1 MKDIN
6 VVIIYCLFIVSL
18 LLLLIIGNRVG
29 EWLLKLK
36 GAGCQE
42 KGGIMKRIVKWLI
55 AKYLPGYHLAKNP
68 PKGKRNRRSRIREQG
83 SEGNPEEI

>member
-1 MKDIN
+1 MT
-6 VVIIYCLFIVSL
+6 S
-18 LLLLIIGNRVG
+18 

-36 GAGCQE
+36 GAECQG

-68 PKGKRNRRSRIREQG
+68 PKGKKKPPVSYPGAGERGKS
-83 SEGNPEEI
+83 

>member
-6 VVIIYCLFIVSL
+6 IVFL

-36 GAGCQE
+36 GAGCRG
-42 KGGIMKRIVKWLI
+42 KGEIMKRIVQWLI

-68 PKGKRNRRSRIREQG
+68 PKGKKKPPVSYPG
-83 SEGNPEEI
+83 VEE